1 MGGHQNPD
9 KEGLAEGSED
19 RSWFAGRTGR
29 LDSSGISG
37 ILGSSAGGDGGIR
50 GGGVSSILLV

>member
-1 MGGHQNPD
+1 
-9 KEGLAEGSED
+9 LAEGSED
-19 RSWFAGRTGR
+19 RSWFAGRIGR

-37 ILGSSAGGDGGIR
+37 ILGGSAGEGGGIR